1 VVLDVLAEGYADG
14 RLDKQEYDERA
25 EQTARCKTLG
35 DLPELIGDLVPV
47 SGARPIDDLTLA
59 TPDDL
64 HRRAVEAW
72 QSQRRRAVTGLLGG
86 ASLIC
91 WIIWIAT
98 SFGHGRFDAQFPW
111 PVFVMIGAG
120 MRVTHVLTHK
130 QEIIAEEERRLAQEQ
145 REAIEARHRE
155 S

>member
-25 EQTARCKTLG
+25 EQAARSKTLG
-35 DLPELIGDLVPV
+35 DLPALIGDLVPV
-47 SGARPIDDLTLA
+47 SGGRPAGDLTWA
-59 TPDDL
+59 TPDEL
-64 HRRAVEAW
+64 HRQAVEAW
-72 QSQRRRAVTGLLGG
+72 QSQRRRALAGLLGG

-98 SFGHGRFDAQFPW
+98 SFGHGGFHPYFPW
-111 PVFVMIGAG
+111 PVFVMMGTG
-120 MRVTHVLTHK
+120 MRALHVLTHK
-130 QEIIAEEERRLAQEQ
+130 QEIIAEEQRRLAEEQ

-155 S
+155 A